1 MAAVTACDFESAGPA
16 GTVLTNANTG
26 GTVSIGVGAAA
37 VSTAVAAF
45 GSLAGQFDVPAT
57 NVSSRVTSAV
67 AGSPLQI
74 QISYKFRIPAAFAT
88 SKRMFIVQNTALG
101 TVCSI
106 NYNGTTDRV
115 QLQNSAGAGTVTVAN
130 TLPLDVWYRVELDL
144 TIATAA
150 TGAYVLNLYAN
161 DSKVPIN
168 AVPFTGAAYDLGTVA
183 VGALQHG
190 INTNGTAV
198 AATVLI
204 DSVRYDAGG
213 TTELGPESIPVTA
226 GGSVGIGGTAP
237 ARKAAPA
244 VTSAALGVAGVSG
257 AGKRALS
264 VTRAAAGL
272 TGNGASTKR
281 ATVAGRATAGL
292 SGTVNGRKA
301 ARAAAARALVGLGG
315 AGGGRKSTAVTGRA
329 TIGLWGALG
338 PIVVPPTIGTHLGAV
353 GPRASLVG
361 SAGGATMTGTT
372 GGGSSLI
379 GGTR

>member
-115 QLQNSAGAGTVTVAN
+115 QLQNSAGAGTVTVTN
-130 TLPLDVWYRVELDL
+130 TLPLDAWYRVELDL

-213 TTELGPESIPVTA
+213 TTELGPEAIPVTA
-226 GGSVGIGGTAP
+226 GGSVGIWGTASLVSRGQGNARCPSPGPLQGSQATAPRRNGRPSQAERPQGCP
-237 ARKAAPA
+237 ALRQAGRLHALQLPGPWSGSAGPA
-244 VTSAALGVAGVSG
+244 G
-257 AGKRALS
+257 
-264 VTRAAAGL
+264 
-272 TGNGASTKR
+272 
-281 ATVAGRATAGL
+281 AGRAQRLPAEQR
-292 SGTVNGRKA
+292 SGCG
-301 ARAAAARALVGLGG
+301 ARSARSSFHPRSAPTSARWAPALPWSALP
-315 AGGGRKSTAVTGRA
+315 AVR
-329 TIGLWGALG
+329 
-338 PIVVPPTIGTHLGAV
+338 P
-353 GPRASLVG
+353 
-361 SAGGATMTGTT
+361 
-372 GGGSSLI
+372 
-379 GGTR
+379 